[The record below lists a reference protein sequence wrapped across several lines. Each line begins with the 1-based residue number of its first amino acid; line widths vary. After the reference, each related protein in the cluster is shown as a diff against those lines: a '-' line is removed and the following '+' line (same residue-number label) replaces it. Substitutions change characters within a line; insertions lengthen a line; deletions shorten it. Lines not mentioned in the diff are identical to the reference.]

1 MFESNWRGCSIPL
14 AVSDPNEP
22 IRFPDGTVPGAASFG
37 IDPVCLLS
45 KKRYNG
51 ASGTG
56 VSPKSFR
63 RKQALKAIDFSSP
76 KTLDDALQVLSEAD
90 GRVGMLAGGTDIIVQ
105 VREAGRDLDVL
116 MDIKKIPELNELSYD
131 EEKGLL
137 LGAAV
142 PCTLVYEHR
151 EVAARYPGLVDAA
164 SLVGGTAI
172 QNRATFGGNIC
183 NASPA
188 ADTVPALIV
197 HHAICQIAGP
207 GARREVP
214 VEEFCTAPGKTVLES
229 GELLVSF
236 RIPPPEQHFGAHYL
250 RFIPRNEMD
259 IAVVGSGASVVLDD
273 GGNSIRSGRVALGAV
288 APTPLLVSEASSL
301 LAGSPVSRQIVEQ
314 VEEVCREAARPIND
328 IRGTVDHRKH
338 LSGVLAR
345 RALEKAIQRAQ
356 GETAQ

>member
-1 MFESNWRGCSIPL
+1 M
-14 AVSDPNEP
+14 
-22 IRFPDGTVPGAASFG
+22 
-37 IDPVCLLS
+37 
-45 KKRYNG
+45 
-51 ASGTG
+51 
-56 VSPKSFR
+56 
-63 RKQALKAIDFSSP
+63 KAIDYSRP
-76 KTLDDALQVLSEAD
+76 TTLEDALQVLSGAN

-105 VREAGRDLDVL
+105 VREARRDLDML
-116 MDIKKIPELNELSYD
+116 MDVKKIPELNELSYD
-131 EEKGLL
+131 NQTGLL

-142 PCTLVYEHR
+142 PCTLVYEHP

-172 QNRATFGGNIC
+172 QNRATFGGNLC

-188 ADTVPALIV
+188 ADSVPALIV

-207 GARREVP
+207 GGRREVP
-214 VEEFCTAPGKTVLES
+214 VEDFCTAPGKTVLQS

-236 RIPPPEQHFGAHYL
+236 RIPPPQANFGAHYL

-259 IAVVGSGASVVLDD
+259 IAVVGSGASVVLDGD
-273 GGNSIRSGRVALGAV
+273 GNSIVSGRVALGAV

-301 LAGSPVSRQIVEQ
+301 LAGSPISAQVVERVEQ
-314 VEEVCREAARPIND
+314 ACREAASPIND
-328 IRGTVDHRKH
+328 IRGTVEHRKH

-345 RALEKAIQRAQ
+345 RALEKAIQRAK